1 MDKNQYKSQLI
12 NFKTAIQV
20 LHLRTM
26 TRLILSEK
34 QMGITIQRMCHQLV
48 ENHDDFSNSCIIG
61 LQPRGVF
68 LSNRIVKQLHQWMPK
83 KKLLHG
89 ALDIT
94 FYRDDYRRNEKL
106 IVPSRTE
113 IDFVVEGKNVIL
125 VDDVLFTGRTI
136 RAAMDALL
144 AFGRPAKVELLVLID
159 RKFSRELPIEPD
171 YTGDAIDSIDS
182 DKVNVEWEENGKE
195 DGVWLVSKTKSN
207 AKKTKR

>member
-1 MDKNQYKSQLI
+1 MWIKSI
-12 NFKTAIQV
+12 KIFNVNFLAAFQI
-20 LHLRTM
+20 LHLQTM

-61 LQPRGVF
+61 LQPRGIF
-68 LSNRIVKQLHQWMPK
+68 LSKRIVQHLQKWNPK
-83 KKLLHG
+83 HKLLHG

-94 FYRDDYRRNEKL
+94 FYRDDYRRSEKL
-106 IVPSRTE
+106 LVPSRTD
-113 IDFVVEGKNVIL
+113 IDFVVEGKKVIL

-144 AFGRPAKVELLVLID
+144 AFGRPEKVELLVLID
-159 RKFSRELPIEPD
+159 RKFSRHLPIEPD

-182 DKVNVEWEENGKE
+182 DKVNVEWKENGKE
-195 DGVWLVSKTKSN
+195 DGVWLVSKSKSN
-207 AKKTKR
+207 ATKTKR